1 MADFQFLHTGD
12 IHLDSPLKGLAGY
25 EGPAAELIR
34 TATRQAFSNLV
45 DLAIEQQ
52 VAFVVIAGD
61 LYDGDW
67 RDYQTGL
74 YFVRQMGRLAS
85 AQIPVFLLW
94 GNHDAESQIT
104 KRLNLPDNVRVFSS
118 RKPQTL
124 LLDALPVAI
133 HGQSF
138 RQRDVTENLVPAYPA
153 PVTGR
158 FNVGVLH
165 TALSGTSGHANY
177 APCSMDDLIN
187 KGYDYWALA
196 HVHQS
201 AVLHEHPHIVFC
213 GNLQGRHIRETG
225 PKGARLVSVKD
236 GAVDDIAAVRCS
248 VVQWAKLNVAAET
261 ATHLHDLVDAI
272 RDSIVKAVAADDR
285 GQLLACRIEITGPT
299 TLHAE
304 LPGVVEQLTAEARAA
319 ALGLGE
325 VTAWIERVAI
335 DTQPMAGP
343 SHADMRA
350 DALGELQ
357 KIIVDAAFDARLI
370 AQMEEAFGDFLRKLP
385 HELRLELDS
394 GALMDAASGDYK
406 TLINRAGRDLLTQ
419 LDTNQA

>member
-124 LLDALPVAI
+124 LLDALPVAL